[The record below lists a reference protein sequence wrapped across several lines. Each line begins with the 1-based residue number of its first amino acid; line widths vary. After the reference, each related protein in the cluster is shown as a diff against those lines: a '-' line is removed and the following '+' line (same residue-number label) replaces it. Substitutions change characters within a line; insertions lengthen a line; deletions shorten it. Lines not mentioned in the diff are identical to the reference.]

1 MPSHSWARFLP
12 RPELRI
18 LIPVALLA
26 SCAAPVAL
34 KSEPGEIARSV
45 HQRDVSRT
53 PVAEVVEIARLEAID
68 LPQPSAEDLIDA
80 SRMGYWQAC
89 AYTWS
94 PEVRAARRA
103 LQAAV
108 GLARSA
114 GAPAPLGFQSM
125 LHEVPNGKDLVD
137 GQLSIEW
144 TRLLGLGPAEAE
156 RELARTEVLQA
167 TVGLE
172 VALWSA
178 CFKVERSRVSL
189 AAARARYTALEQLQ
203 SDLQVDRVRL
213 EILQAHG
220 RLPSAV
226 WEGVEARTHSLAA
239 AISRLRVQEARA
251 EALLSEVS
259 GVPMGHPSLAIP
271 NQAQIPAAD
280 LDTIDAGGLLDRHPL
295 LRRERI
301 ALAVAE
307 AQLRRV
313 AAKAWPEVR
322 IGPHMSLITDSP
334 TLGGFVQLQLPWP
347 SSWRGELEVMEAR
360 RARQLERI
368 EEAYLDQLARIER
381 SRTSHE
387 QALLQRDLHSSAME
401 RGAAAMWGASRARL
415 HEGEEPMS
423 EWFDFF
429 DRRVGSSHLVI
440 DAWEQEQLA
449 RIDLQD
455 HLGPL
460 SLGGRQTPSSEPVN
474 EVTLW
479 IQ

>member
-1 MPSHSWARFLP
+1 
-12 RPELRI
+12 
-18 LIPVALLA
+18 
-26 SCAAPVAL
+26 VAL
-34 KSEPGEIARSV
+34 KSEPGEIAQSV

-53 PVAEVVEIARLEAID
+53 SVAEVVEIARLEAID
-68 LPQPSAEDLIDA
+68 LPQPSAEDMTDA
-80 SRMGYWQAC
+80 TRMGYWQAC
-89 AYTWS
+89 AYTWN
-94 PEVRAARRA
+94 PIVRAARRE

-108 GLARSA
+108 GLALSA

-125 LHEVPNGKDLVD
+125 LRDVPDGKDMVD

-172 VALWSA
+172 AALWSA

-189 AAARARYTALEQLQ
+189 AAARAKYTALEQLQ
-203 SDLQVDRVRL
+203 SDLQTDRVRL
-213 EILQAHG
+213 DILHAHG
-220 RLPSAV
+220 RLPAAA
-226 WEGVEARTHSLAA
+226 WEGVQARTHSLAA
-239 AISRLRVQEARA
+239 AVSRLRVQEAKA
-251 EALLSEVS
+251 EATLSQVS

-271 NQAQIPAAD
+271 DQAQIPSAD
-280 LDTIDAGGLLDRHPL
+280 LDTMDVGGLLDRHPL

-313 AAKAWPEVR
+313 AAKAWPQVR
-322 IGPHMSLITDSP
+322 IGPHLSQITEAS

-347 SSWRGELEVMEAR
+347 SSWRGELEATEAR

-381 SRTSHE
+381 SRASHE
-387 QALLQRDLHSSAME
+387 EALVQRDLHSPAME

-429 DRRVGSSHLVI
+429 DRRLDSSHLVI
-440 DAWEQEQLA
+440 DAWEREQLA

-455 HLGPL
+455 HLGPPGID
-460 SLGGRQTPSSEPVN
+460 SRQTRSSEPDS
-474 EVTLW
+474 EVSL
-479 IQ
+479 

>member
-1 MPSHSWARFLP
+1 MPSQSWARSLP
-12 RPELRI
+12 GPELRI

-34 KSEPGEIARSV
+34 NSEPGEIAQSV
-45 HQRDVSRT
+45 HQRDVSR
-53 PVAEVVEIARLEAID
+53 PPIAEVVEIARLEAID
-68 LPQPSAEDLIDA
+68 LPQPSAADLADPT
-80 SRMGYWQAC
+80 RVGYWQAC
-89 AYTWS
+89 AYTWN
-94 PEVRAARRA
+94 PGVRSARRE

-125 LHEVPNGKDLVD
+125 LHEVPDGKDLVD
-137 GQLSIEW
+137 GQLSVEW

-156 RELARTEVLQA
+156 RDLAKTEILQA
-167 TVGLE
+167 TAGLE
-172 VALWSA
+172 AALWSA

-203 SDLQVDRVRL
+203 SDLQADRVRL
-213 EILQAHG
+213 EILNAHG
-220 RLPSAV
+220 RLTASA
-226 WEGVEARTHSLAA
+226 WTGVEARTHSLAA
-239 AISRLRVQEARA
+239 AVSRLRVQEAQA
-251 EALLSEVS
+251 EALLSVVS
-259 GVPMGHPSLAIP
+259 GVPMGHPSLDIP
-271 NQAQIPAAD
+271 TRSQILSAD
-280 LDTIDAGGLLDRHPL
+280 LSLADAGGLLDRHPL

-322 IGPHMSLITDSP
+322 IGPHVSLITDSP
-334 TLGGFVQLQLPWP
+334 TLGGLVQLQLPWP
-347 SSWRGELEVMEAR
+347 ASWRGELEATEAR

-381 SRTSHE
+381 SRASHE
-387 QALLQRDLHSSAME
+387 EALVQRDIHSPAMD
-401 RGAAAMWGASRARL
+401 RGAAAMWRASRARL

-429 DRRVGSSHLVI
+429 DRRLDSSHLVI
-440 DAWEQEQLA
+440 DAWEREQLA
-449 RIDLQD
+449 RIDLHD
-455 HLGPL
+455 YLGPPRID
-460 SLGGRQTPSSEPVN
+460 SRQAQSSEPDS
-474 EVTLW
+474 ELSL
-479 IQ
+479 

>member
-1 MPSHSWARFLP
+1 MPSQSWARSLP
-12 RPELRI
+12 GPEFRI
-18 LIPVALLA
+18 LIPVAFLA

-34 KSEPGEIARSV
+34 QSEPGEIAQSV
-45 HQRDVSRT
+45 HQRDVTRT
-53 PVAEVVEIARLEAID
+53 PIAEVVEVARLEAID
-68 LPQPSAEDLIDA
+68 LPQPSAADLTDPT
-80 SRMGYWQAC
+80 SVGYWQAC
-89 AYTWS
+89 AYTWN
-94 PEVRAARRA
+94 PEVRAARRE

-108 GLARSA
+108 GLAKSA
-114 GAPAPLGFQSM
+114 GAPAPLGLQSM
-125 LHEVPNGKDLVD
+125 LHEVPEGKDLVD

-167 TVGLE
+167 TSGLE
-172 VALWSA
+172 AALWST

-203 SDLQVDRVRL
+203 SDLQTDRVRL
-213 EILQAHG
+213 EILHAHG
-220 RLPSAV
+220 RLTAAA

-239 AISRLRVQEARA
+239 AVSRLRVQEAKA
-251 EALLSEVS
+251 EALLSGVS
-259 GVPMGHPSLAIP
+259 GVPMGHPSLAVP
-271 NQAQIPAAD
+271 VQAQILSAD
-280 LDTIDAGGLLDRHPL
+280 LGTTDAGGLLDRHPL

-301 ALAVAE
+301 TLAVAE
-307 AQLRRV
+307 VQLRRV

-322 IGPHMSLITDSP
+322 IGPHVSLITDAP
-334 TLGGFVQLQLPWP
+334 TLGGLVQLQLPWP
-347 SSWRGELEVMEAR
+347 SSWRGELEATEAR

-368 EEAYLDQLARIER
+368 EEAYLEQLARIEQ
-381 SRTSHE
+381 SRASHAD
-387 QALLQRDLHSSAME
+387 ALVQRDLHSPAME

-423 EWFDFF
+423 RWFDFF
-429 DRRVGSSHLVI
+429 DNRLDSSHLVI

-460 SLGGRQTPSSEPVN
+460 SPDNRQPRSSEPDS
-474 EVTLW
+474 EVSL
-479 IQ
+479 